1 MNKTIKTFLIFIL
14 LNIVA
19 FNVTAQVVDSTL
31 VRPKITLLNGTYI
44 LEWDS
49 DADKKVGLGIQTPLD
64 EYRVDN
70 DTAKSLYDK
79 FCNRYN
85 ISKMQQFTVKQ
96 AKAIYDSNIWENWT
110 DIEIAQVQLFQ
121 NKRCIPDEEFYKS
134 LSNVLETDVDLIK
147 GMDIVILRHIYL
159 DLYIEPTYND
169 ILLYIPKE
177 LLIK

>member
-1 MNKTIKTFLIFIL
+1 MVKRKKFLKYLRKKQDWYISEDTYLHTFINSFI
-14 LNIVA
+14 
-19 FNVTAQVVDSTL
+19 
-31 VRPKITLLNGTYI
+31 
-44 LEWDS
+44 
-49 DADKKVGLGIQTPLD
+49 D

-85 ISKMQQFTVKQ
+85 RSKMQQFTVKQ

-110 DIEIAQVQLFQ
+110 DIGIAQVQLFQ
-121 NKRCIPDEEFYKS
+121 NKKCVPDEKFYKS
-134 LSNVLETDVDLIK
+134 LSNVLETDIDLIK

>member
-1 MNKTIKTFLIFIL
+1 MVKRKKFLKYLRKKQDWYISEDTYLHTFINSFI
-14 LNIVA
+14 
-19 FNVTAQVVDSTL
+19 
-31 VRPKITLLNGTYI
+31 
-44 LEWDS
+44 
-49 DADKKVGLGIQTPLD
+49 D

-134 LSNVLETDVDLIK
+134 LSNVLETDIDLIK

-159 DLYIEPTYND
+159 DFYIEPTYND

>member
-1 MNKTIKTFLIFIL
+1 MVKRKKFLKYLRKKQDWCISEDTCLHTFIYSFI
-14 LNIVA
+14 
-19 FNVTAQVVDSTL
+19 
-31 VRPKITLLNGTYI
+31 Y
-44 LEWDS
+44 
-49 DADKKVGLGIQTPLD
+49 

-134 LSNVLETDVDLIK
+134 LSNVLETDIDLIK

>member
-1 MNKTIKTFLIFIL
+1 MVKRKKFLKYLRKKQDWYISEDTYLHTFINSFI
-14 LNIVA
+14 
-19 FNVTAQVVDSTL
+19 
-31 VRPKITLLNGTYI
+31 
-44 LEWDS
+44 
-49 DADKKVGLGIQTPLD
+49 D

-110 DIEIAQVQLFQ
+110 DIGIAQVQLFQ
-121 NKRCIPDEEFYKS
+121 NKKCVPDEKFYKS
-134 LSNVLETDVDLIK
+134 LSNVLETDIDLIK